1 MAYIHFWFQL
11 FQTKLL
17 FYFCTYYSNE
27 IADNKKIENQKLA
40 WINLNQRL
48 VYLSVGTEVYTSPVC
63 TCDLHHFSLVCI
75 TFNVVIFN
83 SQELKQPSD
92 ERIHVLA
99 AAFKEGYSIDRLYE
113 LTKIDRWFLSRM
125 KCIMDYAL
133 MLKSYREKTEVTIT
147 FLNVCCYNSRF
158 DS

>member
-1 MAYIHFWFQL
+1 MKYETIQNRKSKVGLNEFKPKISLLVW
-11 FQTKLL
+11 KLK
-17 FYFCTYYSNE
+17 SVH
-27 IADNKKIENQKLA
+27 IPS
-40 WINLNQRL
+40 
-48 VYLSVGTEVYTSPVC
+48 VYLRHLP
-63 TCDLHHFSLVCI
+63 LVCI
-75 TFNVVIFN
+75 TLNVVIFD

-133 MLKSYREKTEVTIT
+133 MLKSYREKTEVTAT
-147 FLNVCCYNSRF
+147 FLNVFFRNSSF